1 MKTIVKIVKLKK
13 TSIGRHAESLTDKE
27 FKWKVAIY
35 NSYKREKKM
44 KIIVIKAKTVRITK
58 VMIIINNDE
67 SITVMTTKTIN

>member
-1 MKTIVKIVKLKK
+1 MIVTIVK
-13 TSIGRHAESLTDKE
+13 
-27 FKWKVAIY
+27 
-35 NSYKREKKM
+35 KKM